1 MLAAFRN
8 DLRLLLVDRTAVF
21 LTLLAP
27 LVMIS
32 IITVARRDSA
42 EPYRPTMI
50 VVDEDNGPVAA
61 AFIELLGK
69 HAHVIATDA
78 ASAEHMVRDL
88 NRAAAAIVFPRG
100 LSKRY
105 LQEVPSEVR
114 LLTDPAQAVAL
125 DSVRALLLV
134 MDRDAAE
141 LADPL
146 HEDLLVYREEHLT
159 GRALS
164 PKSIEQNIP
173 GFTIM
178 FVLLAVVLSAAS
190 MLHDERN
197 WGTLTRL
204 LVAPRGFAPVLTGK
218 LGARVVVGFVQ
229 TLLLLLWGRL
239 VFKSSLGT
247 SPAALIALSA
257 ALAFAAAAL
266 GVLVAAVASTREQ
279 TLPVG
284 LGITIGL
291 AALCGLWWPL
301 SIVPSYLRTIGELFF
316 PTWAMYGL
324 TDVILRDRGME
335 SLALPLAIVV
345 GQGIVILAISLSVFR
360 SRRLA
365 A

>member
-1 MLAAFRN
+1 MLAAFRK
-8 DLRLLLVDRTAVF
+8 DLRLLLADRSALF
-21 LTLLAP
+21 LTLVAP
-27 LVMIS
+27 LVMIT
-32 IITVARRDSA
+32 IITLARRDSA
-42 EPYRPTMI
+42 EPYRPTLI

-69 HAHVIATDA
+69 HADVVTTDA
-78 ASAEHMVRDL
+78 TSAEHMVRDL
-88 NRAAAAIVFPRG
+88 NRAPAAIVFPRG

-105 LQEVPSEVR
+105 LQEIPSEVR
-114 LLTDPAQAVAL
+114 LLTDPAQAVGL
-125 DSVRALLLV
+125 DSIRALLLV

-159 GRALS
+159 GRELS

-178 FVLLAVVLSAAS
+178 FVLLAVVLSAAWT
-190 MLHDERN
+190 MHDERN

-204 LVAPRGFAPVLTGK
+204 LVAPRGFAPLLAGK
-218 LGARVVVGFVQ
+218 LGARVVIGFVQ
-229 TLLLLLWGRL
+229 TLLLLVWGRV
-239 VFKSSLGT
+239 VFGSSLGT
-247 SPAALIALSA
+247 SPTALVLLSA

-266 GVLVAAVASTREQ
+266 GMLVAALASSREQ
-279 TLPVG
+279 TLPIG

-301 SIVPSYLRTIGELFF
+301 GIVPSYLRTIGQCFF
-316 PTWAMYGL
+316 PTWAMYGM
-324 TDVILRDRGME
+324 TDIILRDRGIE
-335 SLALPLAIVV
+335 SLMLPLGIVV
-345 GQGIVILAISLSVFR
+345 AQGIVILAVSLSVFHR
-360 SRRLA
+360 RRLA